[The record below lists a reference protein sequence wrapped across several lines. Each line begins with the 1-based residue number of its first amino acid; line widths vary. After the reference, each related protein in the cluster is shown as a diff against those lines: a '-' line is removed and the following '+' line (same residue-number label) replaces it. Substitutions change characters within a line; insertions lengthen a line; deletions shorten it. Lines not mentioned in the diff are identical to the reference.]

1 MTRPRLSL
9 RAMFLVFLVAPVI
22 ALMTYHISHQVQ
34 TADQMADR
42 FGRKVHERQADDF
55 ARSIEFEMR
64 VADAEQLQQRVAV
77 MAETPDAVEVVVRN
91 TEGHELAKTV
101 RAGTA
106 ISHSVK
112 VPVVTASE
120 GKFGPRVLGYVE
132 IGWSNESAETVARE
146 QSQEAL
152 LVYAVVVVILL
163 IVALLGWR
171 IFSGWLN
178 GISQALQQIV
188 LGRSMTPLDARG
200 VPEVEDLNRH
210 LLQAAGAIDQ
220 QRSALV
226 EFAAAHRRL
235 LFGLAQET
243 LERIRLTRELLALVD
258 QPRFAGRAR
267 DDIARL
273 TESIEHLSEQVRSF
287 ATDSLPGSVLYVGAS
302 DSAATDT
309 GSVLRQHGFT
319 WLQAET
325 TESALGKFVKTNPDV
340 VILDHADG
348 KLTRLIR
355 EVEAKQGKTKP
366 TLIIATNRGVLD
378 ADDYIDGLAPYRV
391 AAAVRAASVTAGTLQ
406 AVGKSHEPAPDHAS
420 EDGTRP

>member
-1 MTRPRLSL
+1 MNRPRLSL
-9 RAMFLVFLVAPVI
+9 RAMFLVFLVVPVT
-22 ALMTYHISHQVQ
+22 ALMVFHISHQVQ

-91 TEGHELAKTV
+91 IEGDELAKVV
-101 RAGTA
+101 RAGAA

-112 VPVVTASE
+112 VPVVTANE

-132 IGWSNESAETVARE
+132 IGWSNESAESVARE
-146 QSQEAL
+146 QTQEAL
-152 LVYAVVVVILL
+152 LVYAVAVVILL

-171 IFSGWLN
+171 IFSGWLR
-178 GISQALQQIV
+178 GVSQALQQIV
-188 LGRSMTPLDARG
+188 LGRSMTPLDPHG
-200 VPEVEDLNRH
+200 VAEVEELNRH
-210 LLQAAGAIDQ
+210 LQQAAGAIDQ

-235 LFGLAQET
+235 LFELANET
-243 LERIRLTRELLALVD
+243 LQRIRLTRENMALAD
-258 QPRFAGRAR
+258 QPKYAERVRM
-267 DDIARL
+267 DIARL
-273 TESIEHLSEQVRSF
+273 TEEIEQLSEQVRCF
-287 ATDSLPGSVLYVGAS
+287 ANDSQPGAVLYVGAA
-302 DSAATDT
+302 DTASADT
-309 GSVLRQHGFT
+309 GTVLRQHGFT

-325 TESALGKFVKTNPDV
+325 TECALGKFVKTNPDV

-355 EVEAKQGKTKP
+355 ELEAKQGRSKP
-366 TLIIATNRGVLD
+366 ALIIATNRGVLD
-378 ADDYIDGLAPYRV
+378 ADDYIEGLAPYRV

-420 EDGTRP
+420 GDGTRP